1 MTRLEISD
9 HSKKVQTIVP
19 LDYDYD
25 MKFRSKGNLLR
36 HFYYQRKLSG
46 HHFLSYS
53 SYGEDAIVE
62 GVFKRLHWMGF
73 NNISFPKTYLDI
85 GCYHPI
91 KDSNTFFL
99 YQKGWKGTVVDP
111 NIFFEPL
118 FRKYRP
124 KDNFFGNAVSNSSIS
139 LPYYVFGETASSNT
153 MDKEFAEKI
162 AYEQNLELP
171 TPRYTS
177 TISLE
182 NLIDSHLKS
191 FGEYPFIVNID
202 VEGMDEEIVDSFQ
215 PIWDIPF
222 ILVEDV
228 SLGTFFDSDLKKKL
242 RLKGYEPI
250 AANFLTTLYLR
261 RNTEY
266 YGNLIYSQP

>member
-1 MTRLEISD
+1 MR
-9 HSKKVQTIVP
+9 HRRKWN
-19 LDYDYD
+19 
-25 MKFRSKGNLLR
+25 FLR
-36 HFYYQRKLSG
+36 RFYYQSKLSG
-46 HHFLSYS
+46 HYFLSYS
-53 SYGEDAIVE
+53 SYGEDAIIE

-73 NNISFPKTYLDI
+73 NKIFLPKTYLDV
-85 GCYHPI
+85 GCFHPV

-118 FRKYRP
+118 FRRLRP

-139 LPYYVFGETASSNT
+139 LPYYVFSDTASSNT
-153 MDKEFAEKI
+153 MDKGFAEKI
-162 AYEQNLELP
+162 ALEQNLELP
-171 TPRYTS
+171 PPRNIS

-182 NLIDSHLKS
+182 NLMDRHFKS

-202 VEGMDEEIVDSFQ
+202 VEGMDDEIVDSIQ
-215 PIWDIPF
+215 PVWEIPF

-228 SLGTFFDSDLKKKL
+228 SLGTFIDSDLKKKL
-242 RLKGYEPI
+242 SQKGYEPI
-250 AANFLTTLYLR
+250 SANFLTTLYLR

-266 YGNLIYSQP
+266 YSSLIHS